1 MLMEVVEAECTS
13 PGTVRTVN
21 EDAHG
26 FWQPETIEEKR
37 SRGAIAVLADG
48 VGGQAHGEIASRL
61 AVDEILKAF
70 RAAKEGTEPTHI
82 ITQAVNAANLA
93 VYDKNVA
100 IRGQTNMAT
109 TVAIAV
115 LRNNKVTVGNVGDSR
130 VYLIQKG
137 LIKQLSTDHSYV
149 GMQKKFGLITEHD
162 ALASEQRSILTRSVG
177 QEPTIRVDCDEA
189 TVTKGDYIVLCCD
202 GLYTCVVDSEITDIV
217 CRVPPDEA
225 ARQLVALAEKRGA
238 PDNITV
244 QVIRIDR
251 VEAVSNYRGAPIY
264 YEQTQPVAAGEF
276 YPGQVVDNRF
286 EILEVISR
294 SGMAVI
300 YRATDRESGQ
310 EVAIKVPHMQYESDP
325 GFFGRFQREEEIGCL
340 LHHPFLLKFIPVEH
354 KSRPYI
360 VTEYLKGYTLS
371 HLMTTV
377 HPIPEFDA
385 LKIGSRIC
393 DALDHMHQL
402 NIIHRDLK
410 PANIM
415 LCYDGTLRIMD
426 FGIAKAMQGR
436 RLTFTGFTPSMG
448 TPDYMAPEQ
457 VKGKRGDARTDIYS
471 VGAILYEMLSGAT
484 PFEGEN
490 AFVIMNA
497 RLIGD
502 PVAPRKINPL
512 LSTNAEEIVLHA
524 MARQPHDRYQT
535 IADMKKELDDIGAV
549 VVTGRAERLQPPA
562 SSRSSIFRNMHTIL
576 LVMAIPLVTL
586 IILVIV
592 LLLRLRAVS
601 H

>member
-1 MLMEVVEAECTS
+1 MEVVQADCTS

-26 FWQPETIEEKR
+26 FWQPETVEEKR

-48 VGGQAHGEIASRL
+48 VGGQRHGEIASQL

-70 RAAKEGTEPTHI
+70 RESRDGAAPTQI
-82 ITQAVNAANLA
+82 ITQALNAANLA
-93 VYDKNVA
+93 VYDKNLA
-100 IRGQTNMAT
+100 SPDQTKMAT
-109 TVAIAV
+109 TIAIAV
-115 LRNNKVTVGNVGDSR
+115 LRNNQVTVGNVGDSR
-130 VYLIQKG
+130 VYVIQKG

-149 GMQKKFGLITEHD
+149 GMQKKFGLISERE
-162 ALASEQRSILTRSVG
+162 ALASEQRSILTRSIG
-177 QEPTIRVDCDEA
+177 QEPTIRVDCDET
-189 TVTKGDYIVLCCD
+189 TVTKGDFIVLCCD
-202 GLYTCVVDSEITDIV
+202 GLYTCVGDSEISDIV

-225 ARQLVALAEKRGA
+225 VKQLVALAEKRGA

-244 QVIRIDR
+244 QVIRVDR

-264 YEQTQPVAAGEF
+264 HEQSQPVAAGEF
-276 YPGQVVDNRF
+276 YPGQIVDNRF
-286 EILEVISR
+286 EIAEVISR

-300 YRATDRESGQ
+300 YRATDRETGQ
-310 EVAIKVPHMQYESDP
+310 EVAVKVPHMQYESDP
-325 GFFGRFQREEEIGCL
+325 GFFGRFQREEEIGRVL
-340 LHHPFLLKFIPVEH
+340 NHPFLLKFIPVEH

-377 HPIPEFDA
+377 SPMPEADA
-385 LKIGSRIC
+385 LKIASRIC
-393 DALDHMHQL
+393 NALDHMHKQ

-426 FGIAKAMQGR
+426 FGIAKTLQGR
-436 RLTFTGFTPSMG
+436 RLTFTGFTPAMG

-457 VKGKRGDARTDIYS
+457 VKGKRGDARTDIYC
-471 VGAILYEMLSGAT
+471 VGAILYEMLTGAS

-490 AFVIMNA
+490 PFVIMNA

-512 LSTNAEEIVLHA
+512 LSANAEEVVLHA
-524 MARQPHDRYQT
+524 MSRQPHDRYPN
-535 IADMKKELDDIGAV
+535 IAEMKKELDEICAV
-549 VVTGRAERLQPPA
+549 VVTDRAEKLLPPA
-562 SSRSSIFRNMHTIL
+562 SSRPSIFRNMHTIL
-576 LVMAIPLVTL
+576 LIMAIPLVTL

-592 LLLRLRAVS
+592 LLLRLRAVQ

>member
-1 MLMEVVEAECTS
+1 MEIVEADCTS

-26 FWQPETIEEKR
+26 FWEPATIEEKR

-48 VGGQAHGEIASRL
+48 VGGQGHGEVASRL
-61 AVDEILKAF
+61 AVDTILKTFCEA
-70 RAAKEGTEPTHI
+70 RDGLAPTQI
-82 ITQAVNAANLA
+82 IAQAVDAANLA
-93 VYDKNVA
+93 VYDRNVESH
-100 IRGQTNMAT
+100 GQTQMAT

-115 LRNNKVTVGNVGDSR
+115 FRNNQVTVGNVGDSR

-137 LIKQLSTDHSYV
+137 AIQQLSTDHSYV
-149 GMQKKFGLITEHD
+149 GMQRKFGLISERE
-162 ALASEQRSILTRSVG
+162 ALASEQRSILTRSIG
-177 QEPTIRVDCDEA
+177 QEPMIRVDCDAA
-189 TVTKGDYIVLCCD
+189 TVTKGDCIVLCCD
-202 GLYTCVVDSEITDIV
+202 GLYTCVSDPEISDIV
-217 CRVPPDEA
+217 CRVAPEEA

-238 PDNITV
+238 QDNISV
-244 QVIRIDR
+244 QVIRVDR
-251 VEAVSNYRGAPIY
+251 VEAVSNYRGSPIY
-264 YEQTQPVAAGEF
+264 YEQAQPVAAGEF

-286 EILEVISR
+286 EIAEVISR
-294 SGMAVI
+294 SGRAVI
-300 YRATDRESGQ
+300 YRAADRESGQ
-310 EVAIKVPHMQYESDP
+310 DVAIKVPHMQYESDP
-325 GFFGRFQREEEIGCL
+325 GFFGRFQREEEIGRI
-340 LHHPFLLKFIPVEH
+340 LHHPFLLRFIPVEH

-360 VTEYLKGYTLS
+360 VTEYLKGYTLA
-371 HLMTTV
+371 HLMTTMR
-377 HPIPEFDA
+377 PMPEADA
-385 LKIGSRIC
+385 LQIGSRMC
-393 DALDHMHQL
+393 DALEHMHKH

-426 FGIAKAMQGR
+426 FGIAKAIQGR
-436 RLTFTGFTPSMG
+436 RLTFTGFTPTMG

-457 VKGKRGDARTDIYS
+457 VKGKRGDARTDVYS
-471 VGAILYEMLSGAT
+471 VGAILYEMLSGAS

-490 AFVIMNA
+490 PFVIMNA

-502 PVAPRKINPL
+502 PVAPRKLNPL
-512 LSTNAEEIVLHA
+512 LSANAEEIVLHA
-524 MARQPHDRYQT
+524 MARQPHDRYQN
-535 IADMKKELDDIGAV
+535 IADMKRELDDIGAV

-562 SSRSSIFRNMHTIL
+562 SSRSSMLRNMRTIL
-576 LVMAIPLVTL
+576 LVAAIPIVTL

>member
-1 MLMEVVEAECTS
+1 MEVVEADCTS

-26 FWQPETIEEKR
+26 FWQPDTLEEKR
-37 SRGAIAVLADG
+37 TRGAIAVLADG
-48 VGGQAHGEIASRL
+48 VGGQAHGEVASRL

-70 RAAKEGTEPTHI
+70 REAPGGPDPAQI

-93 VYDKNVA
+93 IYDKNVA
-100 IRGQTNMAT
+100 SHGQSKMAT
-109 TVAIAV
+109 TVALAV

-130 VYLIQKG
+130 VYVIQKG

-149 GMQKKFGLITEHD
+149 GMQKKFGLITERE
-162 ALASEQRSILTRSVG
+162 ALASDQRSLLTRSVG
-177 QEPTIRVDCDEA
+177 QEPMIRVDCDEA
-189 TVTKGDYIVLCCD
+189 TVTKGDYVVLCCD
-202 GLYTCVVDSEITDIV
+202 GLYTCVVDHEISDIV

-225 ARQLVALAEKRGA
+225 VKQLVALAEKRGA
-238 PDNITV
+238 QDNITV
-244 QVIRIDR
+244 QVLRIDR

-264 YEQTQPVAAGEF
+264 HEQTQPVAAGEF

-286 EILEVISR
+286 EIAEVISR

-300 YRATDRESGQ
+300 YRATDREGGGD
-310 EVAIKVPHMQYESDP
+310 VAIKVPHMQYESDP
-325 GFFGRFQREEEIGCL
+325 GFFARFQREEEIGRKL
-340 LHHPFLLKFIPVEH
+340 NHPFLLKFIPFEH

-377 HPIPEFDA
+377 RPMPEQDV

-393 DALDHMHQL
+393 DALDHMHKL

-426 FGIAKAMQGR
+426 FGIAKSVQGR
-436 RLTFTGFTPSMG
+436 RLTFTGFTPAMG

-471 VGAILYEMLSGAT
+471 VGAILYEMLSGT
-484 PFEGEN
+484 SPFEGEN
-490 AFVIMNA
+490 PFVIMNA

-502 PVAPRKINPL
+502 PVAPRKLNL
-512 LSTNAEEIVLHA
+512 LCSANAEEVILHA

-535 IADMKKELDDIGAV
+535 IAELKKDLDDIGAV

-562 SSRSSIFRNMHTIL
+562 SSRPSLFRNMHTIL
-576 LVMAIPLVTL
+576 LVMAIPLVSL

-592 LLLRLRAVS
+592 LLIRLRAVS